1 MLTIYKHAP
10 LILELYQRV
19 ARAELP
25 DQVREILAKKGL
37 KISRSYIYRVLSNP
51 VYMGKIRIPA
61 FEAEV
66 ERTIDGLH
74 QGIVDEELYW
84 KVQSALYK
92 KAKPR
97 QLKTNKTFREELR
110 FRGLLKCSKC
120 NSKLTGSLS
129 RSRTGKRHAYYHC
142 NHCHQ
147 ERLNASQ
154 VHKRIS
160 DLLEGINFNK
170 EVQELYHLILTK
182 LERGNQSEIKQDKKR
197 LQKDFAEQ
205 NQRIQKIQDLLVDG
219 NLDVNEYQ
227 ELKLRYSQK
236 RDEIQENLNEFKAQN
251 STSKGNLKEGIS
263 LLTNLSKFFLSA
275 DPITQRKI
283 VGSIFPENIEILENK
298 CRTPRINEVLRLI
311 LAVNSGSRASKK
323 GHEVPNLILSQEV
336 ESGRFEL
343 PSKQGPG
350 EFSTSLSLN

>member
-1 MLTIYKHAP
+1 M
-10 LILELYQRV
+10 
-19 ARAELP
+19 
-25 DQVREILAKKGL
+25 
-37 KISRSYIYRVLSNP
+37 
-51 VYMGKIRIPA
+51 
-61 FEAEV
+61 
-66 ERTIDGLH
+66 
-74 QGIVDEELYW
+74 
-84 KVQSALYK
+84 
-92 KAKPR
+92 
-97 QLKTNKTFREELR
+97 
-110 FRGLLKCSKC
+110 
-120 NSKLTGSLS
+120 
-129 RSRTGKRHAYYHC
+129 
-142 NHCHQ
+142 
-147 ERLNASQ
+147 
-154 VHKRIS
+154 
-160 DLLEGINFNK
+160 
-170 EVQELYHLILTK
+170 
-182 LERGNQSEIKQDKKR
+182 
-197 LQKDFAEQ
+197 
-205 NQRIQKIQDLLVDG
+205 DG

-343 PSKQGPG
+343 PSKQAIQ
-350 EFSTSLSLN
+350 

>member
-1 MLTIYKHAP
+1 LLTIYKHAP

-182 LERGNQSEIKQDKKR
+182 LERETNRRSNKTRKGFKR
-197 LQKDFAEQ
+197 
-205 NQRIQKIQDLLVDG
+205 ILL
-219 NLDVNEYQ
+219 N
-227 ELKLRYSQK
+227 K
-236 RDEIQENLNEFKAQN
+236 
-251 STSKGNLKEGIS
+251 TKE
-263 LLTNLSKFFLSA
+263 
-275 DPITQRKI
+275 
-283 VGSIFPENIEILENK
+283 
-298 CRTPRINEVLRLI
+298 
-311 LAVNSGSRASKK
+311 SKK
-323 GHEVPNLILSQEV
+323 FRIS
-336 ESGRFEL
+336 
-343 PSKQGPG
+343 
-350 EFSTSLSLN
+350 